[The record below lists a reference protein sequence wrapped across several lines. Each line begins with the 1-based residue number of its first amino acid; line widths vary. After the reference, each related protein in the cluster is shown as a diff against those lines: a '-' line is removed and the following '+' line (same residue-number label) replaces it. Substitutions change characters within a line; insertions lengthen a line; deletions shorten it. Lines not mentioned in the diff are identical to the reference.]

1 VPYYRDRRVKPDD
14 DRRPRF
20 RFTDDLLLET
30 YAPSAPKTMI
40 VRNIPMNR
48 RLERS
53 VALEPASKE
62 SIFASFHHP

>member
-1 VPYYRDRRVKPDD
+1 
-14 DRRPRF
+14 
-20 RFTDDLLLET
+20 
-30 YAPSAPKTMI
+30 MI

-53 VALEPASKE
+53 VALEAASEE